1 MDARAVGDMDVRTVG
16 VEEEFLLVR
25 ADLAELAPE
34 GDEIVRL
41 AASNE
46 PQSSAGAE
54 SAPEPVSEPFEH
66 EFKREQAELGTAP
79 CDSLAELDR
88 QLRELRGR
96 LAHAARQRG
105 AVLVASG
112 TSPLPGGSTAT
123 EDDRYARMGRDF
135 AVTAAQ
141 QLSCGM
147 HVHVAIGSP
156 EEGVAV
162 LDRIRPWLAV
172 LTALSAN
179 SPFWQGEDTG
189 YASYRTQLW
198 GQWPT
203 AGAVEAFGDV
213 AGYHRATG
221 DLIASGAA
229 LDDGMIYFDARLS
242 ASYPT
247 VEIRVADVCGAVA
260 DAVLIAG
267 LIRGLVATAAAQ
279 WRVGLSAPP
288 VRADLLRAAQWRAAR
303 WGMSGELVDVGAA
316 TLRPA
321 WDLADLLVD
330 WVATEISASGDLDRV
345 RDGLRALRERGTGAD
360 AQRATLARS
369 GRLVDVVR
377 SGIVDDR

>member
-1 MDARAVGDMDVRTVG
+1 MNPRTVG
-16 VEEEFLLVR
+16 VEEEFLLFR
-25 ADLAELAPE
+25 ADLAGLLPV
-34 GDEIVRL
+34 GDEVVRL
-41 AASNE
+41 AAQAAEAE
-46 PQSSAGAE
+46 PPGGA
-54 SAPEPVSEPFEH
+54 EPVSEPFEH

-79 CDSLAELDR
+79 CESLDDLGR
-88 QLRELRGR
+88 QLRVLRTR
-96 LAHAARQRG
+96 LAAAAGQRD

-112 TSPLPGGSTAT
+112 TSPLPGSSTAT

-135 AVTAAQ
+135 AFTAAQ

-147 HVHVAIGSP
+147 HVHVAVDSP
-156 EEGVAV
+156 QEGVAV

-179 SPFWQGEDTG
+179 SPFWQGQDTG
-189 YASYRTQLW
+189 YASYRSQLW

-203 AGAVEAFGDV
+203 AGAVEAFGDL
-213 AGYHRATG
+213 AGYDRATG

-242 ASYPT
+242 ASFPT
-247 VEIRVADVCGAVA
+247 VEIRVSDVCGPVE

-267 LIRGLVATAAAQ
+267 LIRGLVATAAQ
-279 WRVGLSAPP
+279 LSRVGLSAPP
-288 VRADLLRAAQWRAAR
+288 VRADLLRAAQWRASR

-321 WDLADLLVD
+321 WELADRLVE
-330 WVATEISASGDLDRV
+330 WVATELAASGDLDRV

-360 AQRATLARS
+360 GQRASLARS

-377 SGIVDDR
+377 SGIVAQG